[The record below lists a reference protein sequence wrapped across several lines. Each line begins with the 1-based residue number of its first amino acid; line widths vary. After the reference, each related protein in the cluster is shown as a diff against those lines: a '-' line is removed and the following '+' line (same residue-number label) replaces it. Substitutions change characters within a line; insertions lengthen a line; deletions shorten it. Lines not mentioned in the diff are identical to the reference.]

1 MPTARREV
9 HVLLLL
15 AAIAA
20 PSAAQS
26 HSAAPQSTVP
36 PLEASLTDEDADW
49 TLEWQDVYETRF
61 VSTATLQLTIY
72 PARVLAINYSSRGAS
87 IVSDRAIHE
96 WADGMIL
103 LAACDSDDVEFGLF
117 NDRVY
122 LVRWGDREYAVPD
135 SQMADFVEQIRTRK
149 GSIAQVP
156 AERPPPGTRLDNSA
170 RSETN
175 LGPRFMWVPVRASDL
190 QQNAFGTP
198 ELPEGWRA
206 FLDHEPVDAS
216 ITSVAAVPLANAAD
230 PPPAP
235 QFDATINK
243 GSDARVF
250 VGQEL
255 FWRGLMGRVVSVE
268 PTSAVVRLSLPRA
281 GVPHQI
287 GPGEIPAVGDT
298 VAALKPA
305 TVKHIEL
312 PQKE

>member
-9 HVLLLL
+9 QVLLLL

-26 HSAAPQSTVP
+26 HSAAPQSIVP

-49 TLEWQDVYETRF
+49 TLEWQDVYVTHF
-61 VSTATLQLTIY
+61 MSSATMQMTIY
-72 PARVLAINYSSRGAS
+72 PSRVRVINYSD
-87 IVSDRAIHE
+87 ILTEVQSDRAILA
-96 WADGMIL
+96 WADGVIL
-103 LAACDSDDVEFGLF
+103 LAECDSDDVELGLI
-117 NDRVY
+117 DHRLY
-122 LVRWGDREYAVPD
+122 LVRWGDREYVVPD

-156 AERPPPGTRLDNSA
+156 AERPPPGTRLDNSR
-170 RSETN
+170 RSDMN

-216 ITSVAAVPLANAAD
+216 ITGVAAVPHANAD
-230 PPPAP
+230 DSPPAP

-243 GSDARVF
+243 GSDAHAF
-250 VGQEL
+250 IGQEL
-255 FWRGLMGRVVSVE
+255 FWRGLMGHVVSAE
-268 PTSAVVRLSLPRA
+268 PTSAVVRLSVPRA
-281 GVPHQI
+281 GVPFQI
-287 GPGEIPAVGDT
+287 NPGGIPAVGDT

-305 TVKHIEL
+305 TVKRIEL
-312 PQKE
+312 PQGE